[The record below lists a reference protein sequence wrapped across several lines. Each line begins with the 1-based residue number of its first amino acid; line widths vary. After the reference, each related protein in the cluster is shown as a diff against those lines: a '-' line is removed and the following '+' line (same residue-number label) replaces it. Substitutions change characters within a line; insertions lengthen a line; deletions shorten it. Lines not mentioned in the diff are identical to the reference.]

1 MRPRACCPA
10 VLPDLGPAATD
21 LVTRITERLRS
32 PVRFVTLHGDLHPG
46 QLVVGEM
53 GVGLI
58 DLDEV
63 SSGAAVSDLASLA
76 AGLLA
81 HATTGHVAV
90 ATARHLCDDV
100 VEGYAREAG
109 GVPAGLD
116 TWVAAHLLRR
126 APQAFRERHA
136 AWPDVV
142 ARTLDLAGATLDTPR
157 WPECARVGDEA
168 RADGSGAARHSA
180 PRRNRHMSSRYC
192 PRCPA
197 KGGVTCVCVMS
208 GWSATSLAG
217 GACWNTT
224 SQGCRLDPITSSP
237 W

>member
-1 MRPRACCPA
+1 MRPRACCP
-10 VLPDLGPAATD
+10 PSCRSLGTAATD
-21 LVTRITERLRS
+21 LVTRIAERLRS
-32 PVRFVTLHGDLHPG
+32 PLRVVTLHGDLHPG
-46 QLVVGEM
+46 QFVVGEM

-81 HATTGHVAV
+81 LATTGQVAV

-100 VEGYAREAG
+100 VESYAREAG

-142 ARTLDLAGATLDTPR
+142 ARTLDLAGAACSTRRVGPSG
-157 WPECARVGDEA
+157 ARGDEA
-168 RADGSGAARHSA
+168 RADGSGAASHR
-180 PRRNRHMSSRYC
+180 PRV
-192 PRCPA
+192 
-197 KGGVTCVCVMS
+197 GTDTCRAATVC
-208 GWSATSLAG
+208 AA
-217 GACWNTT
+217 
-224 SQGCRLDPITSSP
+224 R
-237 W
+237 